1 MLVPYVA
8 QCAGAITFARRQVL
22 ESLETA
28 RFVVDTLSGKMGSD
42 ILLLDISEITI
53 IADYFVIATAE
64 SERQLEAMAT
74 GVADEMEETKGI
86 RALSVEGTAAS
97 GWILLDYGNIIVHLF
112 DQVRRDRYQLEAL
125 WRDAHVIVR
134 MA

>member
-1 MLVPYVA
+1 MFV
-8 QCAGAITFARRQVL
+8 RRQVL
-22 ESLETA
+22 ENLETA
-28 RFVVDTLSGKMGSD
+28 RFVVDVLSGKMGSD
-42 ILLLDISEITI
+42 ILLLDISQMTV

-64 SERQLEAMAT
+64 SDRQLDAMAT
-74 GVADEMEETKGI
+74 GIADEMEENKGLKP
-86 RALSVEGTAAS
+86 LSVEGTAAS
-97 GWILLDYGNIIVHLF
+97 GWILLDYGSIIVHLF